1 MTASE
6 PSLSLLVEQSLAAI
20 RQAEQEFV
28 NAMAEAST
36 LVRQAGQQHA
46 DGLLVDARESCADAG
61 DILHDWLGDGEAISE
76 LEDALWQ
83 GDEDGFEKF
92 MQARSGR
99 RG

>member
-1 MTASE
+1 MTPDLA
-6 PSLSLLVEQSLAAI
+6 PHVTRALAAI
-20 RQAEQEFV
+20 RRAQAEFDRGI
-28 NAMAEAST
+28 AMATA
-36 LVRQAGQQHA
+36 LVHQAAQQHA

-92 MQARSGR
+92 MQARMGR